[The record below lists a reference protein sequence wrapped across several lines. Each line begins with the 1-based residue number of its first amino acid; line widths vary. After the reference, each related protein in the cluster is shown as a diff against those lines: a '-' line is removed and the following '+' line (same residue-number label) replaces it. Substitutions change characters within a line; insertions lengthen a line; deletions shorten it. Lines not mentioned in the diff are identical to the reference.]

1 MNSIEFSIWPN
12 ISIDLDQP
20 VVFKSLTEAREMLE
34 VYTYHY
40 RQHSSELTIR
50 NTQLNPQHSDSSAVP
65 ITVVTN
71 DAVVL
76 RDTALA
82 LLARWSTALDQF
94 LESRGD
100 SLSERERRGAAT
112 LKLRELD
119 SFLALNAHPSEGNLM
134 TDEQSVWDKFCPT
147 FEHMVALGE
156 SISASYSSSS
166 STASPSSLPLSPRSM
181 QSTQTF
187 SLDNGL
193 LSCIFNVA
201 THCRDPF
208 LRRRA
213 IHVLRNSTIQE
224 GVWNSAVM
232 ASIAEKWVEI
242 EEEGLGT
249 IRSCADVPVAARL
262 MEILPVFDIDHPS
275 ALVYFSHS
283 PLFDLGTVRREIVKW

>member
-1 MNSIEFSIWPN
+1 MNSIEFSIWPD
-12 ISIDLDQP
+12 ISIDVDQP
-20 VVFKSLTEAREMLE
+20 MVFKSLSEARETLE
-34 VYTYHY
+34 IYTYYY
-40 RQHSSELTIR
+40 RQHSSELTVR
-50 NTQLNPQHSDSSAVP
+50 DTQLSPDQPDTPASP

-71 DAVVL
+71 DAIAL
-76 RDTALA
+76 RDSALA

-94 LESRGD
+94 LESRGN

-112 LKLRELD
+112 LELRELD
-119 SFLALNAHPSEGNLM
+119 SFLALSAHPSEGEVI
-134 TDEQSVWDKFCPT
+134 TDEQPIWDKYCPA

-166 STASPSSLPLSPRSM
+166 SSSSAS
-181 QSTQTF
+181 QCVNSTQSF
-187 SLDNGL
+187 SLDLGL
-193 LSCIFNVA
+193 LSCMFNVA

-208 LRRRA
+208 IRRRA
-213 IHVLRNSTIQE
+213 IRVIRNSTFQE

-232 ASIAEKWVEI
+232 AALADKWVEI

-249 IRSCADVPVAARL
+249 VRTCADVPVAARL

-283 PLFDLGTVRREIVKW
+283 GFFDLGTVRREIVEW